1 MSIKVDSVAKSF
13 ADVEVLR
20 DISLEVEAN
29 EIVSIIGPSGCGKS
43 TLLRMIAGLE
53 EADSGTIDISSE
65 LCEHRSFVFQ
75 DPLLLD
81 WRRLE
86 ENILLPTELG
96 KNISGNDSHWL
107 DEVLKMTGL
116 CEHRKKYPHELS
128 GGMRMRTSLAR
139 ALINKPK
146 LMFLDEPFGALDEM
160 TRERLNLDIRRIHQK
175 APCTILLVT
184 HNLAE
189 AVFMSDRILVM
200 GSEAGAF
207 SAEIEIQSSE
217 IRDENF
223 VSSELFN
230 QKLCNVRKALREV
243 ES

>member
-1 MSIKVDSVAKSF
+1 MSIKINNVAKTF
-13 ADVEVLR
+13 ANKEVLR
-20 DISLEVEAN
+20 NISLEVEAN

-43 TLLRMIAGLE
+43 TLLRLIASLE
-53 EADSGTIDISSE
+53 EADSGTIDIANE

-75 DPLLLD
+75 DPLLLE
-81 WRRLE
+81 WRRLD
-86 ENILLPTELG
+86 ENIMLPTELG
-96 KNISGNDSHWL
+96 KNLANKDADWL
-107 DEVLKMTGL
+107 EEVLKMTGL

-160 TRERLNLDIRRIHQK
+160 TREKLNLDIRRIHQK
-175 APCTILLVT
+175 TLCTILLVT

-189 AVFMSDRILVM
+189 AVFMSGRILVM

-207 SAEIEIQSSE
+207 NAEIKIDSLET
-217 IRDENF
+217 RDEDF
-223 VSSELFN
+223 VSTEIFN
-230 QKLCNVRKALREV
+230 QKLCDVRRALREI